1 MISGGH
7 DLDPADEDA
16 RRLTRLWWLVVCL
29 GLLSLAAGVIVIL
42 KPSNSLKTLAVI
54 VGIFV
59 LLDGIAELIM
69 VFDRRTANRGLVAVL
84 ALLDLVVGILLIRH
98 PVGGVK
104 AIALLLAI
112 WLIAAGV
119 VRLMIAFDT
128 HGDRLGR
135 FVVAAIEIVFG
146 IVIVANPNIGFATL
160 ALLVGLAF
168 IVNGLG
174 MIAVGVLLRAVRNQP
189 SPPGVAAAT

>member
-7 DLDPADEDA
+7 DLDPADEDVL
-16 RRLTRLWWLVVCL
+16 RFTRLWWLVAAL
-29 GLLSLAAGVIVIL
+29 GVLSLAAGVIVIV

-59 LLDGIAELIM
+59 LLDGIAEFVLA
-69 VFDRRTANRGLVAVL
+69 FDRRTANRGLVALL

-98 PVGGVK
+98 PLGGVK

-135 FVVAAIEIVFG
+135 FVVAAIEIAFG
-146 IVIVANPNIGFATL
+146 IAILANPNIGYATL
-160 ALLVGLAF
+160 AVLIGLAF
-168 IVNGLG
+168 ILNGIG
-174 MIAVGVLLRAVRNQP
+174 MIAFGLLLRAVKNQP
-189 SPPGVAAAT
+189 RPPGLAAAT

>member
-1 MISGGH
+1 VISGGR
-7 DLDPADEDA
+7 DLDPAEEDV
-16 RRLTRLWWLVVCL
+16 RRLTRLWWLVVAL
-29 GLLSLAAGVIVIL
+29 GVLSLVAGVIVIL
-42 KPSNSLKTLAVI
+42 KPSNSLKTLAVV

-59 LLDGIAELIM
+59 LLDGIAEFVLA
-69 VFDRRTANRGLVAVL
+69 FDRRTANRGLVALL
-84 ALLDLVVGILLIRH
+84 ALLDVVVGILLIRH

-119 VRLMIAFDT
+119 VRLIIAFDT

-160 ALLVGLAF
+160 AVLVGLAF

-174 MIAVGVLLRAVRNQP
+174 LIAVGVLLRAVRNQP
-189 SPPGVAAAT
+189 PPPGLAAAT

>member
-1 MISGGH
+1 VISGGH

>member
-1 MISGGH
+1 VIGGGR
-7 DLDPADEDA
+7 DLDPAEEDV
-16 RRLTRLWWLVVCL
+16 RRLTRLWWLVVAL
-29 GLLSLAAGVIVIL
+29 GLLSLVAGVIVIV
-42 KPSNSLKTLAVI
+42 KPSNSLKTLAVV

-59 LLDGIAELIM
+59 LLDGIAEFVLA
-69 VFDRRTANRGLVAVL
+69 FDRHTANRGLVALL
-84 ALLDLVVGILLIRH
+84 ALLDVVVGILLIRH

-119 VRLMIAFDT
+119 VRLIIAFDT
-128 HGDRLGR
+128 HGDRVGR

-160 ALLVGLAF
+160 AVLVGIAF

-174 MIAVGVLLRAVRNQP
+174 LIAVGVLLRAVRNQHP
-189 SPPGVAAAT
+189 PPGLSVAT

>member
-1 MISGGH
+1 MISGGR
-7 DLDPADEDA
+7 DLDPFDEDV
-16 RRLTRLWWLVVCL
+16 RRLTRLWWLVVTL
-29 GLLSLAAGVIVIL
+29 GVLSLVAGVIVIV
-42 KPSNSLKTLAVI
+42 KPSNSLKTLAVV

-59 LLDGIAELIM
+59 LLDGIAEFVLA
-69 VFDRRTANRGLVAVL
+69 FDRRTANRGMV
-84 ALLDLVVGILLIRH
+84 ALLGLLDFVVGILLIRH

-128 HGDRLGR
+128 QGDRLGR

-160 ALLVGLAF
+160 AVLVGLAF

-174 MIAVGVLLRAVRNQP
+174 LIAVGILLRAVRNQP
-189 SPPGVAAAT
+189 RPPGLAAAT

>member
-1 MISGGH
+1 VISGAR
-7 DLDPADEDA
+7 DLDPLDEDV
-16 RRLTRLWWLVVCL
+16 RRLTRLWWLVVTL
-29 GLLSLAAGVIVIL
+29 GVLSLVAGVIVIV
-42 KPSNSLKTLAVI
+42 KPSNSLKTLAVV

-59 LLDGIAELIM
+59 LLDGIAEFVLA
-69 VFDRRTANRGLVAVL
+69 FDRSTANRGLVALL
-84 ALLDLVVGILLIRH
+84 ALLDVVVGILLIRH
-98 PVGGVK
+98 PIGGVK

-119 VRLMIAFDT
+119 VRLIIAFDT

-160 ALLVGLAF
+160 AVLVGLAF

-174 MIAVGVLLRAVRNQP
+174 IIAVGILLRAVRDQP
-189 SPPGVAAAT
+189 RPPGLAVAS

>member
-1 MISGGH
+1 VISGGR
-7 DLDPADEDA
+7 DLDPADEGV
-16 RRLTRLWWLVVCL
+16 RRLTRLWWLVAAL

-59 LLDGIAELIM
+59 LLDGIAELIL

-98 PVGGVK
+98 PITGVK

-119 VRLMIAFDT
+119 VRLMMAFDT

-160 ALLVGLAF
+160 AVLVGLAF

-174 MIAVGVLLRAVRNQP
+174 MIAFGLLLRAVHHQP
-189 SPPGVAAAT
+189 PPPGLGVAT

>member
-1 MISGGH
+1 MISGAR
-7 DLDPADEDA
+7 DLDPLDEDV
-16 RRLTRLWWLVVCL
+16 RRLTRLWWLVVTL
-29 GLLSLAAGVIVIL
+29 GVLSLVAGVIVIV
-42 KPSNSLKTLAVI
+42 KPSNSLKTLAVV

-59 LLDGIAELIM
+59 LLDGIAEFVLA
-69 VFDRRTANRGLVAVL
+69 FDRSTANRGLVALL
-84 ALLDLVVGILLIRH
+84 ALLDVVVGILLIRH
-98 PVGGVK
+98 PIGGVK

-119 VRLMIAFDT
+119 VRLIIAFDT

-160 ALLVGLAF
+160 AVLVGLAF

-174 MIAVGVLLRAVRNQP
+174 IIAVGILLRAVRDQP
-189 SPPGVAAAT
+189 RPPGLAVAS

>member
-7 DLDPADEDA
+7 DLDPAGEDVQG
-16 RRLTRLWWLVVCL
+16 LTRLWWLAVTL
-29 GLLSLAAGVIVIL
+29 GVLSLVAGVIVIV

-59 LLDGIAELIM
+59 LLDGIAEL
-69 VFDRRTANRGLVAVL
+69 VLAFGSRTANRGLVAVL
-84 ALLDLVVGILLIRH
+84 GLLDLVVGILLIRH
-98 PVGGVK
+98 PLGGVK

-119 VRLMIAFDT
+119 VRLVIAFDT

-168 IVNGLG
+168 IFNGVG
-174 MIAVGVLLRAVRNQP
+174 MIGFGLLLRAVKKQP
-189 SPPGVAAAT
+189 RPPGPAIAT

>member
-1 MISGGH
+1 VISDGR
-7 DLDPADEDA
+7 DLDPVDEDV
-16 RRLTRLWWLVVCL
+16 RRLTRLWWLVVAL
-29 GLLSLAAGVIVIL
+29 GVLSLVAGVIVIV
-42 KPSNSLKTLAVI
+42 KPSNSLKTLAVV

-59 LLDGIAELIM
+59 LLDGIAEFVLA
-69 VFDRRTANRGLVAVL
+69 FDRRTANRGMVAL
-84 ALLDLVVGILLIRH
+84 LGLLDLVVGILLIRH

-128 HGDRLGR
+128 HGDRVGR
-135 FVVAAIEIVFG
+135 FIVAAIEIVFG
-146 IVIVANPNIGFATL
+146 VVIVANPNIGFATL
-160 ALLVGLAF
+160 AVLVGLAF

-174 MIAVGVLLRAVRNQP
+174 LIAVGILLRAVRNQP
-189 SPPGVAAAT
+189 RPPGLAVAT

>member
-7 DLDPADEDA
+7 DLDPVDEDV
-16 RRLTRLWWLVVCL
+16 RRLTRLWWLVVTL
-29 GLLSLAAGVIVIL
+29 GVLSLVVGVIVIV
-42 KPSNSLKTLAVI
+42 KPSNSLKTLAVV

-59 LLDGIAELIM
+59 LLDGIAEFVLA
-69 VFDRRTANRGLVAVL
+69 FDRRTANRGLVALL
-84 ALLDLVVGILLIRH
+84 ALLDVVVGILLIRH

-119 VRLMIAFDT
+119 VRLIIAFDT

-160 ALLVGLAF
+160 AVLVGIAF

-174 MIAVGVLLRAVRNQP
+174 IIAVGVLLRAVRNQP
-189 SPPGVAAAT
+189 PPPGLAVTS

>member
-7 DLDPADEDA
+7 DLDPVDEDVQ
-16 RRLTRLWWLVVCL
+16 RLTRLWWLAVTL
-29 GLLSLAAGVIVIL
+29 GVLSLVVGVIVIV

-59 LLDGIAELIM
+59 LLDGIAEFILA
-69 VFDRRTANRGLVAVL
+69 FDRRTANRGLVAL
-84 ALLDLVVGILLIRH
+84 LGLLDLVVGILLIRH
-98 PVGGVK
+98 PVTGVK

-128 HGDRLGR
+128 RGDRLGR

-160 ALLVGLAF
+160 AVLVGLAF
-168 IVNGLG
+168 IFNGIG
-174 MIAVGVLLRAVRNQP
+174 VIAFGLLLRAVKNQP
-189 SPPGVAAAT
+189 RPHGLAAAS

>member
-1 MISGGH
+1 MPE
-7 DLDPADEDA
+7 LDPTEDL
-16 RRLTRLWWLVVCL
+16 RRVTRLWWLVVSL
-29 GLLSLAAGVIVIL
+29 GVLSVVAGGIVIA
-42 KPSNSLKTLAVI
+42 KPSHSLKTLAVI

-59 LLDGIAELIM
+59 LLDGIAELIL

-98 PVGGVK
+98 PTTVVK

-135 FVVAAIEIVFG
+135 FIVAAIEIIFG

-160 ALLVGLAF
+160 AVLVGLAF
-168 IVNGLG
+168 ILNGIG
-174 MIAVGVLLRAVRNQP
+174 VIAFGLLLRAVKNQP
-189 SPPGVAAAT
+189 PPSGLAVAT

>member
-7 DLDPADEDA
+7 DLDPADEDVL
-16 RRLTRLWWLVVCL
+16 RFTRLWWLVAAL
-29 GLLSLAAGVIVIL
+29 GLLSLAAGVIVIV

-59 LLDGIAELIM
+59 LLDGIAEFVLA
-69 VFDRRTANRGLVAVL
+69 FDRRTANRGLVALL

-98 PVGGVK
+98 PLGGVK

-135 FVVAAIEIVFG
+135 FVVAAIEIAFG
-146 IVIVANPNIGFATL
+146 IAILANPNIGYATL
-160 ALLVGLAF
+160 AVLIGLAF
-168 IVNGLG
+168 ILNGIG
-174 MIAVGVLLRAVRNQP
+174 MIAFGLLLRAVKHQP
-189 SPPGVAAAT
+189 RPPGLAAAT

>member
-1 MISGGH
+1 VIGGGR
-7 DLDPADEDA
+7 DLDPAKEDV
-16 RRLTRLWWLVVCL
+16 RRLTRLWWLVVAL
-29 GLLSLAAGVIVIL
+29 GLLSLVAGVIVIV
-42 KPSNSLKTLAVI
+42 KPSNSLKTLAVV

-59 LLDGIAELIM
+59 LLDGIAEFVLA
-69 VFDRRTANRGLVAVL
+69 FDRRTANRGLVALL
-84 ALLDLVVGILLIRH
+84 ALLDVVVGILLIRH

-119 VRLMIAFDT
+119 VRLIIAFDT
-128 HGDRLGR
+128 HGDRVGR

-160 ALLVGLAF
+160 AVLVGLAF

-174 MIAVGVLLRAVRNQP
+174 LIAVGVLLRAVRNQP
-189 SPPGVAAAT
+189 PPPGLAVAT

>member
-1 MISGGH
+1 M
-7 DLDPADEDA
+7 
-16 RRLTRLWWLVVCL
+16 TRLWWLVVSL
-29 GLLSLAAGVIVIL
+29 GVLSVVAGGIVIA

-59 LLDGIAELIM
+59 LLDGIAEFVLA
-69 VFDRRTANRGLVAVL
+69 FDRRTANRGLVALL

-98 PVGGVK
+98 PLGGVK
-104 AIALLLAI
+104 AIALLLAV

-146 IVIVANPNIGFATL
+146 IVIVANPNIGYATL

-168 IVNGLG
+168 IVSGVG
-174 MIAVGVLLRAVRNQP
+174 MIAFGLLLRSVKNQP
-189 SPPGVAAAT
+189 RPPGLAAAT

>member
-1 MISGGH
+1 VISGGR
-7 DLDPADEDA
+7 DLDPVDEDV
-16 RRLTRLWWLVVCL
+16 RRLTRLWWLAVTL
-29 GLLSLAAGVIVIL
+29 GVLSLVAGVIVIV
-42 KPSNSLKTLAVI
+42 KPSNSLKTLAVV

-59 LLDGIAELIM
+59 LLDGIAEFVLA
-69 VFDRRTANRGLVAVL
+69 FDRRTANRGLVALL
-84 ALLDLVVGILLIRH
+84 ALLDVVIGILLIRH

-119 VRLMIAFDT
+119 VRLIIAFDT

-135 FVVAAIEIVFG
+135 FVVAGIEIVFG

-160 ALLVGLAF
+160 AVLVGIAF

-174 MIAVGVLLRAVRNQP
+174 IIAVGILLRAVRNQP
-189 SPPGVAAAT
+189 RPPGPAVAT

>member
-1 MISGGH
+1 MISGGR
-7 DLDPADEDA
+7 DLDPVDEDV
-16 RRLTRLWWLVVCL
+16 RRLTRLWWLVVTL
-29 GLLSLAAGVIVIL
+29 GVLSLVAGVIVIV
-42 KPSNSLKTLAVI
+42 KPSNSLKTLAVV

-59 LLDGIAELIM
+59 LLDGIAEFVLA
-69 VFDRRTANRGLVAVL
+69 FDRRTANRGLVALL
-84 ALLDLVVGILLIRH
+84 ALLDVVVGILLIRH
-98 PVGGVK
+98 PIGGVK

-119 VRLMIAFDT
+119 VRLIIAFDT

-146 IVIVANPNIGFATL
+146 IVIVANPNIGYATL
-160 ALLVGLAF
+160 AVLVGLAF

-174 MIAVGVLLRAVRNQP
+174 IIAVGILLRAVRNQP
-189 SPPGVAAAT
+189 PRPGLAVAT

>member
-1 MISGGH
+1 VISGGH
-7 DLDPADEDA
+7 DLDPVDEEV
-16 RRLTRLWWLVVCL
+16 RRLTRLWWLVVAL
-29 GLLSLAAGVIVIL
+29 GVLSLVAGVIVII
-42 KPSNSLKTLAVI
+42 KPSNSLKTLAVV

-59 LLDGIAELIM
+59 LLDGIAEFVLA
-69 VFDRRTANRGLVAVL
+69 FDRRTANRGMVAL
-84 ALLDLVVGILLIRH
+84 LGLLDLVVGILLIRH

-135 FVVAAIEIVFG
+135 FIVAAIEIVFG

-160 ALLVGLAF
+160 AVLVGLAF

-174 MIAVGVLLRAVRNQP
+174 LIAVGILLRAVRNQP
-189 SPPGVAAAT
+189 GPPGLAVAT

>member
-1 MISGGH
+1 VISGGR
-7 DLDPADEDA
+7 DLDPADEEV
-16 RRLTRLWWLVVCL
+16 RRLTRLWWLVVAL
-29 GLLSLAAGVIVIL
+29 GLVSLAAGVIVIL

-59 LLDGIAELIM
+59 LLDGIAELIL

-98 PVGGVK
+98 PVSGVK

-119 VRLMIAFDT
+119 VRLVIAFDT

-135 FVVAAIEIVFG
+135 FIVAAIEIVFG

-168 IVNGLG
+168 IVNGIG
-174 MIAVGVLLRAVRNQP
+174 MIAFGLLLRAVHHQP
-189 SPPGVAAAT
+189 RPPGLAAAT

>member
-1 MISGGH
+1 MISGGR
-7 DLDPADEDA
+7 DLDPVDEDV
-16 RRLTRLWWLVVCL
+16 RRLTRLWWLAVTL
-29 GLLSLAAGVIVIL
+29 GVLSLVAGVIVIV
-42 KPSNSLKTLAVI
+42 KPSNSLKTLAVV

-59 LLDGIAELIM
+59 LLDGIAEFVLA
-69 VFDRRTANRGLVAVL
+69 FDRRTANRGLVALL
-84 ALLDLVVGILLIRH
+84 ALLDVVIGILLIRH

-135 FVVAAIEIVFG
+135 FVVAGIEIVFG

-160 ALLVGLAF
+160 AVLVGIAF

-174 MIAVGVLLRAVRNQP
+174 IIAVGILLRAVRNQP
-189 SPPGVAAAT
+189 RPPGPAVAT

>member
-1 MISGGH
+1 VIGGGR
-7 DLDPADEDA
+7 DLDPAEEDV
-16 RRLTRLWWLVVCL
+16 RRLTRLWWLVVAL
-29 GLLSLAAGVIVIL
+29 GLLSLVAGVIVIV
-42 KPSNSLKTLAVI
+42 KPSNSLKTLAVV

-59 LLDGIAELIM
+59 LLDGIAEFVLA
-69 VFDRRTANRGLVAVL
+69 FDRRTANRGLVALL
-84 ALLDLVVGILLIRH
+84 ALLDVVVGILLIRH

-119 VRLMIAFDT
+119 VRLIIAFDT
-128 HGDRLGR
+128 HGDRVGR

-160 ALLVGLAF
+160 AVLVGLAF

-174 MIAVGVLLRAVRNQP
+174 LIAVGVLLRAVRNQP
-189 SPPGVAAAT
+189 PPPGLAVAT

>member
-1 MISGGH
+1 M
-7 DLDPADEDA
+7 
-16 RRLTRLWWLVVCL
+16 TRLWWLAVTL
-29 GLLSLAAGVIVIL
+29 GVLSLVAGVIVIV
-42 KPSNSLKTLAVI
+42 KPSNSLKTLAVV

-59 LLDGIAELIM
+59 LLDGIAEFVLA
-69 VFDRRTANRGLVAVL
+69 FDRRTANRGLVALL
-84 ALLDLVVGILLIRH
+84 ALLDVVIGILLIRH

-119 VRLMIAFDT
+119 VRLIIAFDT

-135 FVVAAIEIVFG
+135 FVVAGIEIVFG

-160 ALLVGLAF
+160 AVLVGIAF

-174 MIAVGVLLRAVRNQP
+174 IIAVGILLRAVRNQP
-189 SPPGVAAAT
+189 RPPGPAVAT

>member
-7 DLDPADEDA
+7 DLDPADEDVL
-16 RRLTRLWWLVVCL
+16 RFTRLWWLVAAL
-29 GLLSLAAGVIVIL
+29 GVLSLAAGVIVIV

-59 LLDGIAELIM
+59 LLDGIAEFVLA
-69 VFDRRTANRGLVAVL
+69 FDRRTANRGLVALL

-98 PVGGVK
+98 PLGGVK

-135 FVVAAIEIVFG
+135 FVVAAIEIAFG
-146 IVIVANPNIGFATL
+146 IAILANPNIGYATL
-160 ALLVGLAF
+160 AVLIGLAF
-168 IVNGLG
+168 ILNGIG
-174 MIAVGVLLRAVRNQP
+174 MIAFGLLLRAVKHQP
-189 SPPGVAAAT
+189 RPPGLAAAT

>member
-1 MISGGH
+1 VISGGH
-7 DLDPADEDA
+7 DLDPADEDVL
-16 RRLTRLWWLVVCL
+16 RFTRLWWLVAAL
-29 GLLSLAAGVIVIL
+29 GLLSLAAGVIVIV

-59 LLDGIAELIM
+59 LLDGIAEFVLA
-69 VFDRRTANRGLVAVL
+69 FDRRTANRGLVALL

-98 PVGGVK
+98 PLGGVK

-135 FVVAAIEIVFG
+135 FVVAAIEIAFG
-146 IVIVANPNIGFATL
+146 IAILANPNIGYATL
-160 ALLVGLAF
+160 AVLIGLAF
-168 IVNGLG
+168 ILNGIG
-174 MIAVGVLLRAVRNQP
+174 MIAFGLLLRAVKHQP
-189 SPPGVAAAT
+189 RPPGLAAAT

>member
-54 VGIFV
+54 VGVFV

>member
-1 MISGGH
+1 VISGMR
-7 DLDPADEDA
+7 DLDRADEDL
-16 RRLTRLWWLVVCL
+16 RRVTRLWWLVVSL
-29 GLLSLAAGVIVIL
+29 GVLSVVAGGIVIA
-42 KPSNSLKTLAVI
+42 KPSNSLKTLAVV

-59 LLDGIAELIM
+59 LLDGIAEFVLA
-69 VFDRRTANRGLVAVL
+69 FDRRTANRGLVAL
-84 ALLDLVVGILLIRH
+84 LGLLDLVVGILLIRH
-98 PVGGVK
+98 PLGGVK

-146 IVIVANPNIGFATL
+146 IVIVADPNIGFATL
-160 ALLVGLAF
+160 AVLIGLAF
-168 IVNGLG
+168 IVNGVG
-174 MIAVGVLLRAVRNQP
+174 MIAFGLLLRAVKNQP
-189 SPPGVAAAT
+189 RPPGLAVAT

>member
-7 DLDPADEDA
+7 DLDPADEDVL
-16 RRLTRLWWLVVCL
+16 RFTRLWWLVAAL
-29 GLLSLAAGVIVIL
+29 GLLSLAAGVIVIV

-59 LLDGIAELIM
+59 LLDGIAEFVLA
-69 VFDRRTANRGLVAVL
+69 FDRRTANRGLVALL

-98 PVGGVK
+98 PLGGVK

-135 FVVAAIEIVFG
+135 FVVAAIEIAFG
-146 IVIVANPNIGFATL
+146 IAILANPNIGYATL
-160 ALLVGLAF
+160 AVLIGLAF
-168 IVNGLG
+168 ILNGIG
-174 MIAVGVLLRAVRNQP
+174 MIAFGLLLRAVKNQP
-189 SPPGVAAAT
+189 RPPGLAAAT

>member
-1 MISGGH
+1 VISGGH
-7 DLDPADEDA
+7 DLDPVDEDVQ
-16 RRLTRLWWLVVCL
+16 RLTRLWWLAVTL
-29 GLLSLAAGVIVIL
+29 GVLSLVVGVIVIV

-59 LLDGIAELIM
+59 LLDGIAEFILA
-69 VFDRRTANRGLVAVL
+69 FDRRTANRGLVAL
-84 ALLDLVVGILLIRH
+84 LGLLDLVVGILLIRH
-98 PVGGVK
+98 PVTGVK

-128 HGDRLGR
+128 RGDRLGR

-160 ALLVGLAF
+160 AVLVGLAF
-168 IVNGLG
+168 IFNGIG
-174 MIAVGVLLRAVRNQP
+174 VIAFGLLLRAVKNQP
-189 SPPGVAAAT
+189 RPHGLAAAS

>member
-1 MISGGH
+1 VISGGH
-7 DLDPADEDA
+7 DLDPVDEDV
-16 RRLTRLWWLVVCL
+16 RRLTRLWWLVVTL
-29 GLLSLAAGVIVIL
+29 GVLSLVVGVIVIV
-42 KPSNSLKTLAVI
+42 KPSNSLKTLAVV

-59 LLDGIAELIM
+59 LLDGIAEFVLA
-69 VFDRRTANRGLVAVL
+69 FDRRTANRGLVALL
-84 ALLDLVVGILLIRH
+84 ALLDVVVGILLIRH

-119 VRLMIAFDT
+119 VRLIIAFDT

-160 ALLVGLAF
+160 AVLVGIAF

-174 MIAVGVLLRAVRNQP
+174 IIAVGVLLRAVRNQP
-189 SPPGVAAAT
+189 PPPGLAVTS